1 MRLGI
6 DFGTTRVVV
15 AADGGNYPLVDFARR
30 TARCASG
37 SRRRWPSHGGELLR
51 LSRRAVQ
58 GQRDWTVLR
67 SLKRLLKASGPA
79 TRLDLAGGQAPV
91 IELATGLF
99 TALSRKLRACSTL
112 SPGRSET
119 FDVIIGV
126 PANANSNQWF
136 LTGEAFRAAG
146 FQVLGMLNERSAAR
160 VG

>member
-1 MRLGI
+1 
-6 DFGTTRVVV
+6 
-15 AADGGNYPLVDFARR
+15 
-30 TARCASG
+30 
-37 SRRRWPSHGGELLR
+37 
-51 LSRRAVQ
+51 VQ

-99 TALSRKLRACSTL
+99 TALSRKLRAGSTL